1 MSRSLSFTTR
11 ILLASTLLVVV
22 ALAAAAA
29 ITYTRGY
36 RIASHAVNDALT
48 RSRAVQQSFQTL
60 RFQQLRLMSHL
71 LATDPNFVSYVAN
84 ATGNNL
90 PGGNGGADTR
100 SIQDLLGE
108 RETEVGFDF
117 GLVLDGNGHLVTG
130 TLASESANLDLS
142 GVPAVAAALQSQAAG
157 SGYWIR
163 DGRAYQITV
172 APLANHDEFF
182 GYLLLGLKVDQG
194 LLQQVKQVSGAEVA
208 VLDTSGNRYAPVVT
222 TLDAQQLD
230 ALKQALSG
238 ITQVPTGKAFPL
250 DLNGEHWLAY
260 ADTLGS
266 AKHVGLALALTSFD
280 SAMGDFRAILTE
292 QLLAAIIAAL
302 VAIGL
307 SLWLSPRLARPLREL
322 AVAAQAAA
330 RGDYKRRFE
339 PHGDG
344 EIAQLTQ
351 AFDSLLSDLR
361 EKSEIENYMADL
373 AKYLPDSSADQSTS
387 RTELMRPNQSLTT
400 AVLGIELRDSG
411 GAQSASSEK
420 AIDLYNQFLRNVEAP
435 ARAQGG
441 HIAAVAGGRVYIVFD
456 ALDAGTSL
464 VRALG
469 TATHVRTVAGNQGLA
484 LCQALSVGNVVT
496 GAAEWT
502 LGAAGCLVGEP
513 VRQLEKLL
521 PEATPGVI
529 LVTQQAE
536 RLLVDRPG
544 IRIENL
550 PGAASGRN
558 VFAVEHAEQLGVS
571 QDSEDATMVATAPL
585 ADSDSTRVRL
595 LPGMILGGRYE
606 ILSELGA
613 GGMAVVY
620 KARDRQLDEFIALK
634 TLKAEMAGDKALL
647 DALKSEIRLARKIT
661 HRNVLRIYDFG
672 EIDNVPFI
680 SMEYVRG
687 MTLRYLLQNRDRLP
701 AAAGLRIM
709 RQVCTALQVAHE
721 QAVLH
726 RDIKPEN
733 LMLEPSGNAKLM
745 DFGIASPIRRG
756 DGNTHEKFVVGTPR
770 YAPPEQ
776 LQGEPV
782 DERSDIYACGVM
794 MYQMF
799 TGKLPFMERDVGR
812 QTERKLQEDYVRPTE
827 HVPNLPKSLEVV
839 IVSCLRADRDS
850 RPRSAE
856 ALQTALEGIRV

>member
-1 MSRSLSFTTR
+1 MSFTTR
-11 ILLASTLLVVV
+11 ILLASTSLVVV

-29 ITYTRGY
+29 ITYTRGN
-36 RIASHAVNDALT
+36 RIATHAVNDALT
-48 RSRAVQQSFQTL
+48 HSRAVQQSFQTL
-60 RFQQLRLMSHL
+60 RFQQLRLMSRL
-71 LATDPNFVSYVAN
+71 LATDPYFISYVAN

-90 PGGNGGADTR
+90 TGAGEVDTR
-100 SIQDLLGE
+100 SILDLLTE
-108 RETEVGFDF
+108 REGELGFDF
-117 GLVLDGNGHLVTG
+117 GIVLDGNGHLLAGTG
-130 TLASESANLDLS
+130 GMQSAQQDMT
-142 GVPAVAAALQSQAAG
+142 GVPAIAAALQSQSA
-157 SGYWIR
+157 STGYWIR
-163 DGRAYQITV
+163 DGRAYQIAV
-172 APLANHDEFF
+172 APLANRDEFL
-182 GYLLLGLKVDQG
+182 GYLVLALKIDQG

-208 VLDTSGNRYAPVVT
+208 VLDTGGGGVVPVAT
-222 TLDAQQLD
+222 TLDGPQLD
-230 ALKQALSG
+230 ALKQALSNLKD
-238 ITQVPTGKAFPL
+238 VPSGKTFPL
-250 DLNGEHWLAY
+250 ELSGERWLAY
-260 ADTLGS
+260 ADILGS
-266 AKHVGLALALTSFD
+266 TNHVGLALALTSYD

-292 QLLAAIIAAL
+292 QLIAAVVAAL
-302 VAIGL
+302 VAIAL

-330 RGDYKRRFE
+330 RGEFKRRFV

-373 AKYLPDSSADQSTS
+373 AKYLPDPSADQSTS
-387 RTELMRPNQSLTT
+387 PAELMRPNQSATT
-400 AVLGIELRDSG
+400 AVLGIELRDNASM
-411 GAQSASSEK
+411 QSASSEK

-456 ALDAGTSL
+456 AFDAATSL

-484 LCQALSVGNVVT
+484 LCLALSVGNVIT

-529 LVTQQAE
+529 LITAQVE
-536 RLLVDRPG
+536 RLLANRPG
-544 IRIENL
+544 VKIEQL

-558 VFAVEHAEQLGVS
+558 VFTVEHAEQIDAPHG
-571 QDSEDATMVATAPL
+571 DEDATVMAATPL
-585 ADSDSTRVRL
+585 ADVETARAHL
-595 LPGMILGGRYE
+595 LPGMTLGGRYE

-620 KARDRQLDEFIALK
+620 KARDRQLGEFIALK
-634 TLKAEMAGDKALL
+634 TLKADMAGNRMLL

-661 HRNVLRIYDFG
+661 HRNVLRTYDFG
-672 EIDNVPFI
+672 EIDNIPFI

-687 MTLRYLLQNRDRLP
+687 MTLRYLLQNREQLP
-701 AAAGLRIM
+701 VAAGLRIM

-721 QAVLH
+721 QSVLH

-733 LMLEPSGNAKLM
+733 VMLEPSGNAKLM
-745 DFGIASPIRRG
+745 DFGIASAIRRG
-756 DGNTHEKFVVGTPR
+756 DGQEREKTLVGTPR

-776 LQGEPV
+776 LLGQPV
-782 DERSDIYACGVM
+782 DERADIYACGVM
-794 MYQMF
+794 MYQIF
-799 TGKLPFMERDVGR
+799 TGKLPFNDRDMGR
-812 QTERKLQEDYVRPTE
+812 QSELKSKEEYVRPSE
-827 HVPNLPKSLEVV
+827 LVPNISREVEAV
-839 IVSCLRADRDS
+839 IVACLKADREL

-856 ALQTALEGIRV
+856 VLLAMLEGIRV

>member
-1 MSRSLSFTTR
+1 MSRSMSFTTR

-22 ALAAAAA
+22 ALTAAAA
-29 ITYTRGY
+29 ITYTRGH

-48 RSRAVQQSFQTL
+48 HSRAVQQSFQTL
-60 RFQQLRLMSHL
+60 RFQQLRLMSRL
-71 LATDPNFVSYVAN
+71 LATDPYFISYVAN

-90 PGGNGGADTR
+90 TGTGEVDTR
-100 SIQDLLGE
+100 SILDLLTE
-108 RETEVGFDF
+108 RESELGFDF
-117 GLVLDGNGHLVTG
+117 GIVLDGNGHLLAGTG
-130 TLASESANLDLS
+130 GVQSAQQDLS
-142 GVPAVAAALQSQAAG
+142 GVPAVTAALQSQSATT
-157 SGYWIR
+157 GYWIR
-163 DGRAYQITV
+163 DGRAYQIAV
-172 APLANHDEFF
+172 APLANHDEFL
-182 GYLLLGLKVDQG
+182 GYLLLALRVDQG

-208 VLDTSGNRYAPVVT
+208 VLDTSGGRAIPVAT
-222 TLDAQQLD
+222 TLDGQQLD
-230 ALKQALSG
+230 ALKQALAN
-238 ITQVPTGKAFPL
+238 IKDVPVGKTFPL
-250 DLNGEHWLAY
+250 DLNGENWLAY
-260 ADTLGS
+260 ADTLGGVN
-266 AKHVGLALALTSFD
+266 HVGLALALTSYD
-280 SAMGDFRAILTE
+280 NAMGDFRAILTE
-292 QLLAAIIAAL
+292 QLIAAVVAAL
-302 VAIGL
+302 VAIAL

-330 RGDYKRRFE
+330 RGEFKRRFE

-373 AKYLPDSSADQSTS
+373 AKYLPDPSADQATS
-387 RTELMRPNQSLTT
+387 PTELMRPNQSATT

-411 GAQSASSEK
+411 GMQPAASEK

-441 HIAAVAGGRVYIVFD
+441 HIAAVAGGRVYLVFD
-456 ALDAGTSL
+456 ALDAATSL

-469 TATHVRTVAGNQGLA
+469 AATHVRTVAGNQGLA
-484 LCQALSVGNVVT
+484 LCLALSVGNVVT

-529 LVTQQAE
+529 LVTAQAE
-536 RLLVDRPG
+536 RLLATRPG
-544 IRIENL
+544 VKIEQL

-558 VFAVEHAEQLGVS
+558 VFAVEHAEQIDAAHGG
-571 QDSEDATMVATAPL
+571 EDATMVATAPL
-585 ADSDSTRVRL
+585 ADIETARVHL

-620 KARDRQLDEFIALK
+620 KARDRQLGEFIALK
-634 TLKAEMAGDKALL
+634 TVKAEMAGDKLLL
-647 DALKSEIRLARKIT
+647 DAMKSEIRLARKIT
-661 HRNVLRIYDFG
+661 HRNVLRTYDFG

-687 MTLRYLLQNRDRLP
+687 MTLRYLLQNRERLP
-701 AAAGLRIM
+701 VAAGLRIM

-721 QAVLH
+721 QSVLH

-733 LMLEPSGNAKLM
+733 VMLEPSGNAKLM
-745 DFGIASPIRRG
+745 DFGIASPIKRG
-756 DGNTHEKFVVGTPR
+756 DGQQREKIMVGTPR
-770 YAPPEQ
+770 YASPEQ
-776 LQGEPV
+776 LLGQPV
-782 DERSDIYACGVM
+782 DERADIYACGVM

-799 TGKLPFMERDVGR
+799 TGKLPFVDRDVSR
-812 QTERKLQEDYVRPTE
+812 QASLKIKEEYVRPTE
-827 HVPNLPKSLEVV
+827 HVPNLPKEMEAV
-839 IVSCLRADRDS
+839 IVVCMKADLDL

-856 ALQTALEGIRV
+856 ALLAMLEGIRV